1 MHIFKVSLVTLDVC
15 YIAYRACCT
24 PQQVDPNA
32 KFSHTNQYLPS
43 EVLLEDSLTLE
54 AVTVL
59 SAEGEQVKLA
69 ERVPLVDGVEQWLKH
84 LHHSIHRSLNHLL
97 HKLMK
102 DVLGGMPPEEWP
114 NKVSLSLLL
123 MFELENSK
131 NVFWFVDSRKLLH
144 YIVSKTHECLL
155 RYEYCA
161 CARTVYTCLDYCS
174 TPLSCVA
181 WHCCTYGR
189 ESVSRAS
196 TTLSMTARLSRRR
209 LKGSLRV

>member
-1 MHIFKVSLVTLDVC
+1 MGQARD
-15 YIAYRACCT
+15 RA
-24 PQQVDPNA
+24 A
-32 KFSHTNQYLPS
+32 S
-43 EVLLEDSLTLE
+43 VLLAAIAHEHRKARALLDETPWHDAE
-54 AVTVL
+54 RL
-59 SAEGEQVKLA
+59 SAEGEQEKLA

-161 CARTVYTCLDYCS
+161 C
-174 TPLSCVA
+174 
-181 WHCCTYGR
+181 
-189 ESVSRAS
+189 
-196 TTLSMTARLSRRR
+196 
-209 LKGSLRV
+209 GSF